1 MHPIRVFASFD
12 RSRDGDLGERLL
24 GQSRSSDSPFEVA
37 DWSGKGSVPGD
48 ASAEESLRERMDR
61 VDALIVLCGE
71 HTDSSIEVSLELRTA
86 QDQRKPYFLIRG
98 RRELTCTKPV
108 GAKAD
113 DTLYTWIW
121 QILKLRIGSEMRRVA
136 ALGSAA

>member
-37 DWSGKGSVPGD
+37 DWSGNGSVPGD
-48 ASAEESLRERMDR
+48 ASLRERMDR

>member
-12 RSRDGDLGERLL
+12 RDRDGDLRERLL

-37 DWSGKGSVPGD
+37 DWSGNAAVSGD
-48 ASAEESLRERMDR
+48 VDEGGSLRARMDR

-71 HTDSSIEVSLELRTA
+71 HTDSSIDVSLELRTA

-98 RRELTCTKPV
+98 RRELTCTMPV
-108 GAKAD
+108 GAKPD
-113 DTLYTWIW
+113 DSLYTWIW

>member
-12 RSRDGDLGERLL
+12 RDRDGDLFERLL
-24 GQSRSSDSPFEVA
+24 EQSRSSDSPFEVV
-37 DWSGKGSVPGD
+37 DWSGRV
-48 ASAEESLRERMDR
+48 ASSGGAHAIESLRERMNG

-71 HTDSSIEVSLELRTA
+71 HTDSSIDLSLELRTA
-86 QDQRKPYFLIRG
+86 QEQHKLYFLIRG
-98 RRELTCTKPV
+98 RRELTCTMPV
-108 GAKAD
+108 GARPD
-113 DTLYTWIW
+113 DSLYTWIW

>member
-1 MHPIRVFASFD
+1 MHRIRVFASFD
-12 RSRDGDLGERLL
+12 RDRDGDLRERLL
-24 GQSRSSDSPFEVA
+24 GQSRSSDSPIEVA
-37 DWSGKGSVPGD
+37 DWSGNGAVSGGADGD
-48 ASAEESLRERMDR
+48 RSLRARMDR

-71 HTDSSIEVSLELRTA
+71 HTDSSIDVSLELRTA

-98 RRELTCTKPV
+98 RRELTCTMPV
-108 GAKAD
+108 GARPD
-113 DTLYTWIW
+113 DSLYTWIW

>member
-12 RSRDGDLGERLL
+12 RDRDGDLRERLL
-24 GQSRSSDSPFEVA
+24 GQSRSSDSPFEIS
-37 DWSGKGSVPGD
+37 DWSGNGAVSGGADGDGS
-48 ASAEESLRERMDR
+48 LHERMDR

-71 HTDSSIEVSLELRTA
+71 HTDSSIDVSLELRTA

-98 RRELTCTKPV
+98 RRELTCTMPV
-108 GAKAD
+108 GAKPD
-113 DTLYTWIW
+113 DSLYTWIW